1 MLTLTLGLKGLK
13 GFQLERISNP
23 SGKDIENGHFTGQ
36 GAAITTFLFL
46 YLHFLAQYLAQSRHS
61 TNAMIRLLLFLN

>member
-23 SGKDIENGHFTGQ
+23 SEKDIENGHFVGQ

-46 YLHFLAQYLAQSRHS
+46 SLHFLAQYLAQ
-61 TNAMIRLLLFLN
+61 

>member
-13 GFQLERISNP
+13 GFQLERISNR
-23 SGKDIENGHFTGQ
+23 SGKDIENGHIMGQ

-46 YLHFLAQYLAQSRHS
+46 YLHFFAQYLAQK
-61 TNAMIRLLLFLN
+61 

>member
-36 GAAITTFLFL
+36 GAAITTFLLL
-46 YLHFLAQYLAQSRHS
+46 YLHFLAQYLAQK
-61 TNAMIRLLLFLN
+61 

>member
-23 SGKDIENGHFTGQ
+23 SGKDIENGHIMGQ
-36 GAAITTFLFL
+36 GG
-46 YLHFLAQYLAQSRHS
+46 LARANPRGRLRFQS
-61 TNAMIRLLLFLN
+61 